1 MLRPFMDLC
10 APIDADP
17 QRRARVEAHKRAMDA
32 SLHLAAL
39 RKRHAMTQRQVADAM
54 GVSQARISQIEHG
67 VNLELETISGYIAA
81 LGGRLELSA
90 AFPDATV
97 ALIETAPAT
106 P

>member
-1 MLRPFMDLC
+1 MSRKFTELS
-10 APIDADP
+10 APIDADL
-17 QRRARVEAHKRAMDA
+17 QRRARVEAHKRAMYA

-54 GVSQARISQIEHG
+54 GVSQARISQIERG
-67 VNLELETISGYIAA
+67 VNLELETINGYIAA

-97 ALIETAPAT
+97 TLIEDCPR
-106 P
+106 